1 MTHQT
6 FQLMTSVIF
15 PREVRLLHQH
25 RKRIQF
31 CHIRSVP
38 LGRLLIN
45 SRISL
50 GTLKILVHMLPIM
63 LRSYKILQDRKVLS
77 YLYRFLKE
85 ILELKEFLV
94 LSFQEFKASLGIQW
108 SSMKKHRKH
117 IINGTPLYLLLFGFQ
132 VNHYRS
138 QHCFWLNSRFP
149 GLKKFVSSKP
159 RTLDRLKI
167 TAWPF
172 LVSRVIELQKY

>member
-1 MTHQT
+1 MMWHESCLMTHQT

-94 LSFQEFKASLGIQW
+94 LSFLEFKASPGIQW
-108 SSMKKHRKH
+108 GSMKNYNKWNTTVLTFVRVLSKSLSKS
-117 IINGTPLYLLLFGFQ
+117 TLLLVEQSF
-132 VNHYRS
+132 
-138 QHCFWLNSRFP
+138 SR
-149 GLKKFVSSKP
+149 LKKVC
-159 RTLDRLKI
+159 
-167 TAWPF
+167 
-172 LVSRVIELQKY
+172 

>member
-1 MTHQT
+1 MTHILWIIFYESCFMTHQT

-94 LSFQEFKASLGIQW
+94 LSFQEFKRILRQVLEYSEVPWKSIE
-108 SSMKKHRKH
+108 
-117 IINGTPLYLLLFGFQ
+117 NTLLMEHHCTYFCSGF
-132 VNHYRS
+132 
-138 QHCFWLNSRFP
+138 
-149 GLKKFVSSKP
+149 K
-159 RTLDRLKI
+159 
-167 TAWPF
+167 
-172 LVSRVIELQKY
+172 